1 MICHGRQGRK
11 PGGLP
16 VIDHGSQSPDQDAR
30 RDAAAGDPGSRR
42 PEGGRGEGAKGTPEK
57 PKIDDR
63 PPKQSGY
70 MAEFPHLSGFLP
82 SLF

>member
-16 VIDHGSQSPDQDAR
+16 DAR

-42 PEGGRGEGAKGTPEK
+42 PEDGRGGGAKGTPEK

-82 SLF
+82 SKF